1 MSNRIVMAIG
11 DSGRAEMVRESETVS
26 IPFIP
31 VGADNMIVPA
41 TLRALRRSPGA
52 GQPKRLI
59 RILRA
64 STRLN
69 PRPYAR
75 VEFECT
81 PFERYRIESGPVFGH
96 QDSCFV
102 RHERD
107 ARDPLFD
114 SLTVRDRFRI
124 LKAVA
129 PGWHP

>member
-1 MSNRIVMAIG
+1 MTDRFVPAIG
-11 DSGRAEMVRESETVS
+11 DNGCFESVRESETVS

-41 TLRALRRSPGA
+41 TLRALQRAPGE
-52 GQPKRLI
+52 GQPTRLI

-81 PFERYRIESGPVFGH
+81 PFERYRDRGKVVLGHES
-96 QDSCFV
+96 SCFV
-102 RHERD
+102 RGERD

-129 PGWHP
+129 PGWRP